1 MNVEQAPHKQGVWP
15 VMLTPF
21 TEDGEVDYASLERL
35 VEWYEENGA
44 QGLFATC
51 QSSEVFCLSLEE
63 RVKITQTVVKKA
75 RVPVIASGHVSWG
88 LEDQKEELR
97 RLADTGV
104 EAVVLI
110 TNRLARQD
118 ESGEVWMD
126 RLERL
131 MAALPETMPLGFYE
145 CPFPYKRLLTEEEV
159 AFCAQ
164 SGRFRFLKDTCC
176 DPATL
181 ARRIKLTEGT
191 PLKLYN
197 ANSATLLETLRLGG
211 AGFSGIMANF
221 HPQLYTWLCENW
233 DKEPEKAEELQ
244 GFLTMCSYIEN
255 RLYPVNAKY
264 YLKKLGILASDY
276 CRVQDHGNL
285 TPVIRDEVGQLELV
299 SQKLRQ
305 LYLN

>member
-1 MNVEQAPHKQGVWP
+1 MNVEQTPHKQGVWP

-75 RVPVIASGHVSWG
+75 RVPVIASGHISYG

-118 ESGEVWMD
+118 ESGEVWKD
-126 RLERL
+126 RLARL
-131 MAALPETMPLGFYE
+131 MTALPETMPLGFYE

-211 AGFSGIMANF
+211 SGFSGIMANF

-233 DKEPEKAEELQ
+233 DKELEKAEELQ

-264 YLKKLGILASDY
+264 YLKMLGILATDY
-276 CRVQDHGNL
+276 CRVQDHGRL
-285 TPVIRDEVGQLELV
+285 TPVIREEVEQLELV

-305 LYLN
+305 LYLD